1 MLGLVLDHRHTHC
14 AQMFR
19 GPAPDSGPPISLSL
33 DFPAFSLKLQ
43 LTYMHQS
50 GLLLTVGLDWVPLP
64 PVPR

>member
-14 AQMFR
+14 SQRFR
-19 GPAPDSGPPISLSL
+19 GPAADSGPLISLSL
-33 DFPAFSLKLQ
+33 DFPVFSLKSQ

-50 GLLLTVGLDWVPLP
+50 GVLLTVGLDWVPLS